1 MERGEGD
8 AAMNA
13 RVRHTMSRQVEQLVR
28 LTGDLLDVS
37 CISLGKIHLKRGVV
51 ALGSVLEQAM
61 ETCAPSIERAGQHL
75 QLVVSHSP
83 ANVHGH
89 SARLVQ
95 VFGNLIGNASK
106 YMPEGGRMDVVV
118 RVEGQSTVT
127 SIKDTGI
134 GLAADQL
141 ANVFELFTQIDGPMA
156 CSKTGLGI
164 GLPLARQLVDL
175 HGGEIEACSEGLGH
189 GSEFVVRL
197 PTCVEAN

>member
-1 MERGEGD
+1 
-8 AAMNA
+8 
-13 RVRHTMSRQVEQLVR
+13 
-28 LTGDLLDVS
+28 
-37 CISLGKIHLKRGVV
+37 
-51 ALGSVLEQAM
+51 
-61 ETCAPSIERAGQHL
+61 
-75 QLVVSHSP
+75 
-83 ANVHGH
+83 
-89 SARLVQ
+89 VQ

-106 YMPEGGRMDVVV
+106 YTPEGGRIDVVV
-118 RVEGQSTVT
+118 RIEGESTVT

-141 ANVFELFTQIDGPMA
+141 ANVFGLFTQIDDPMA